1 MAPEDDGLKV
11 DESSTQ
17 PMDMGDIED
26 LEKPAQAPAAIAD
39 DEIVV
44 LD

>member
-1 MAPEDDGLKV
+1 MVPEDDGLKV
-11 DESSTQ
+11 DEASTQ
-17 PMDMGDIED
+17 PIDMRDIED
-26 LEKPAQAPAAIAD
+26 LEKPAQPPAIAD